1 MRKIIQHDK
10 NQTFL
15 FAEHRIGD
23 RLPEDHEVY
32 QFDKLISG
40 LDKSAITHNYN
51 SRGGALYD
59 PSNMLAILIYG
70 YFKGIDSS
78 RKLQEQIAANLPFIY
93 LAGGNQI
100 KYHCICDFRKKHLND
115 FRSLLYDSI
124 KLALNSGLVKKSA
137 LFSLDGSKIEA
148 DASGSKTK
156 SKAEWEVQESTIL
169 EKVDEFLKK
178 CSETD
183 EAEDRLEESEQE
195 RMRKASAYLDKV
207 LEKRKQRHNSVKNS
221 EKNKQVKKTKNVKIS
236 NLSDCESG
244 LKVCEQINDTF
255 ENNPSVS
262 DKTLLNLTDQDC
274 RIMKSDST
282 TKECFNA
289 QIITN
294 HQVIVAADVTN
305 QENDQNQVEPMVEQ
319 LKENLALT
327 SDSCEAR
334 DNHHEPSTENQSI
347 HLAADAGYNQGKNL
361 AYLDKE
367 KNIDAFI
374 SMKNRKEE
382 QDLESN
388 PYHKDYFKYDEDHY
402 ICPERKTLEFHKD
415 TVTDGKSLLI
425 TTLI

>member
-1 MRKIIQHDK
+1 MK
-10 NQTFL
+10 
-15 FAEHRIGD
+15 
-23 RLPEDHEVY
+23 
-32 QFDKLISG
+32 
-40 LDKSAITHNYN
+40 
-51 SRGGALYD
+51 
-59 PSNMLAILIYG
+59 
-70 YFKGIDSS
+70 
-78 RKLQEQIAANLPFIY
+78 
-93 LAGGNQI
+93 
-100 KYHCICDFRKKHLND
+100 
-115 FRSLLYDSI
+115 
-124 KLALNSGLVKKSA
+124 
-137 LFSLDGSKIEA
+137 
-148 DASGSKTK
+148 
-156 SKAEWEVQESTIL
+156 
-169 EKVDEFLKK
+169 
-178 CSETD
+178 
-183 EAEDRLEESEQE
+183 
-195 RMRKASAYLDKV
+195 
-207 LEKRKQRHNSVKNS
+207 
-221 EKNKQVKKTKNVKIS
+221 KNKQVKKTKNVKIS

-305 QENDQNQVEPMVEQ
+305 QENDQNQLEPMVEQ

-334 DNHHEPSTENQSI
+334 DDHHEPSTENQSI

-388 PYHKDYFKYDEDHY
+388 PYHKDHFKYDEDEDHY
-402 ICPERKTLEFHKD
+402 ICPEGKTLEFHKD
-415 TVTDGKSLLI
+415 KVTDGKKSAHYYADLTDCVLCSKNANCIKTKSDRKKGCRTIVDDGFNLYRKEMKAKMQEPESKEIYKKRSSEVEPVFGQI
-425 TTLI
+425 TYNRNYRRFRLRGLNSVKGEFMLVALAHNLGKIMKHQQKGWAKQAYIKRQNSENYLVFMKYRYNNSKLHKNPDC